1 MKESKQIKIHQAC
14 PCGESSDGFAIYDDG
29 HGYCFGS
36 CGGKYYKKVE
46 GEYMVDKKKTEESV
60 KSSKLKTKG
69 KPGAIGERKIA
80 AKTVQKYGVELI
92 VNTKK
97 ETVKHVY
104 PYFNKACS
112 ERIGSKIRRVINK
125 EFHTEGSMKDLAL
138 FGQQLFTP
146 GGKYLTIVEGELDAL
161 AAWQMLG
168 SDDRSVVVSVFN
180 SSMAKRNIVDN
191 WEWVDSFDNIV
202 LALDND
208 EAGNKAA
215 SDITELFAP
224 SKCRKVTLSI
234 YKDPCQYLNNN
245 KTTAFVDQ
253 WWKAQPVMPDNIIL
267 GSDLFE
273 RLKNK
278 KEIECIDLPWGSL
291 NDLTYGIR
299 LTEMLTLTA
308 GSGMGKTQVLRELA
322 YHFLKT
328 TDYNIGGLFLE
339 ESVEESAEG
348 LMSIQANKPLH
359 LPIAEYTD
367 KEYKDAFNETL
378 GTKRVY
384 YYDSFGESNINTIVN
399 KIRYLGRVANCKIIF
414 LDHIS
419 IIVSDQSQGDERKAL
434 DEVATKLKKLC
445 MELGILLIMVSHS
458 KRPSGK
464 PHEEGGQTSLSELR
478 GTAGIGQLSNMV
490 LGLERDGQNEDEHI
504 RNTTLIRVLKNRFS
518 GLTGPACYLE
528 YSKETGRLIEIDNPQ
543 LTQDDFEE
551 EKDNESV

>member
-1 MKESKQIKIHQAC
+1 M
-14 PCGESSDGFAIYDDG
+14 
-29 HGYCFGS
+29 
-36 CGGKYYKKVE
+36 
-46 GEYMVDKKKTEESV
+46 
-60 KSSKLKTKG
+60 
-69 KPGAIGERKIA
+69 
-80 AKTVQKYGVELI
+80 
-92 VNTKK
+92 
-97 ETVKHVY
+97 
-104 PYFNKACS
+104 
-112 ERIGSKIRRVINK
+112 
-125 EFHTEGSMKDLAL
+125 
-138 FGQQLFTP
+138 
-146 GGKYLTIVEGELDAL
+146 
-161 AAWQMLG
+161 
-168 SDDRSVVVSVFN
+168 
-180 SSMAKRNIVDN
+180 
-191 WEWVDSFDNIV
+191 
-202 LALDND
+202 
-208 EAGNKAA
+208 
-215 SDITELFAP
+215 
-224 SKCRKVTLSI
+224 
-234 YKDPCQYLNNN
+234 
-245 KTTAFVDQ
+245 
-253 WWKAQPVMPDNIIL
+253 
-267 GSDLFE
+267 
-273 RLKNK
+273 
-278 KEIECIDLPWGSL
+278 
-291 NDLTYGIR
+291 
-299 LTEMLTLTA
+299 
-308 GSGMGKTQVLRELA
+308 A

-434 DEVATKLKKLC
+434 DEIATKLKKLC

-490 LGLERDGQNEDEHI
+490 LGLERDGQNDDEHI

-528 YSKETGRLIEIDNPQ
+528 YGKETGRLIEIDNPQ